1 MENEEKKVKLVA
13 AVCTQCGAQLEVDPN
28 AEAAVCKFCN
38 TPFIVEKAIN
48 NYNVQ
53 HANIEHADNV
63 NIDMTGAV
71 KETLDFVGEQMNE
84 SRKTR
89 REMRRLEAENE
100 KAFITTFFKYFW
112 IFALIVVILWFIF
125 VGFGE

>member
-1 MENEEKKVKLVA
+1 MEEKKVKLVA

-28 AEAAVCKFCN
+28 AEAAVCKYCN

-71 KETLDFVGEQMNE
+71 KSALDFVGDQMKE
-84 SRKTR
+84 SRQHKK
-89 REMRRLEAENE
+89 EMFRMKAENE
-100 KAFITTFFKYFW
+100 KQFFVTFFKFFG
-112 IFALIVVILWFIF
+112 IFAIVVIILWVILRNFM
-125 VGFGE
+125 